1 MISIYFLAFVVGFVQ
16 LEVGGAATSI
26 AGTSHSH
33 LGQRDIL
40 AVAVLSSVPTDDQAV
55 AEGSSSNKTRELVL
69 PTTAS
74 PKRRVRRDAKGK
86 GKTAAVVAPLDPPP
100 QLRQTRRS
108 QLPAMVA
115 IEIDSTL
122 PSASKGDQLDGSA
135 LVSVN
140 RRDFPAPIA
149 GLLNSQAQKQGANVT
164 FIQTKRD
171 LPPQV
176 AALLNQGQKNT
187 TATPLTKRDFPAPI
201 AGLLNSQAQKQGA
214 NVTFIQT
221 KRDLPPQVAALL
233 NQGQKNTTATPL
245 TKRDFP
251 APIAGL
257 LNSQAQKQ
265 GANVTFIQTK
275 RDLPPQ
281 VAALLNQG
289 QKNTTATPLT
299 KRDFPA
305 PIAGLLNSQAQKQ
318 DQARPPPQVAA
329 LLNQG
334 QKNTTAT
341 PLTKRDFPAPIAGL
355 LNSQAQKQGA
365 NVTFIQ
371 TKRDLPPQ
379 VAALLN
385 QGQKNTT
392 ATPPTKRDFPAPI
405 AGLLNSQAQKQG
417 ANVTFIQTKR
427 DLPPQ
432 VAALLNQGQK
442 NTTAT
447 PLTKRDFPAPIAGL
461 LNSQAQKQGANVT
474 FIQTKRDLP
483 PQVAALLSQGQ
494 KTNTTA
500 STTTA
505 PALPARRSLVL

>member
-318 DQARPPPQVAA
+318 
-329 LLNQG
+329 
-334 QKNTTAT
+334 
-341 PLTKRDFPAPIAGL
+341 
-355 LNSQAQKQGA
+355 GA

-392 ATPPTKRDFPAPI
+392 ATPLTKRDFPAPI

>member
-187 TATPLTKRDFPAPI
+187 TATPLTKHQARPPPQVAALLNQGQKNTTATPLTKRDFPAPI

-318 DQARPPPQVAA
+318 
-329 LLNQG
+329 
-334 QKNTTAT
+334 
-341 PLTKRDFPAPIAGL
+341 
-355 LNSQAQKQGA
+355 GA

-371 TKRDLPPQ
+371 TKRDLPLKSPH
-379 VAALLN
+379 
-385 QGQKNTT
+385 
-392 ATPPTKRDFPAPI
+392 
-405 AGLLNSQAQKQG
+405 QA
-417 ANVTFIQTKR
+417 R
-427 DLPPQ
+427 PPPQ

>member
-1 MISIYFLAFVVGFVQ
+1 MMTHCIHLTKTPLTMISIYFLAFVVGFVQ

-55 AEGSSSNKTRELVL
+55 AEAPIAGLLNSQAQKQGANVTFIQTKRDL
-69 PTTAS
+69 PPQVAALLNQGQKNTTA
-74 PKRRVRRDAKGK
+74 
-86 GKTAAVVAPLDPPP
+86 TPL
-100 QLRQTRRS
+100 T
-108 QLPAMVA
+108 
-115 IEIDSTL
+115 
-122 PSASKGDQLDGSA
+122 K
-135 LVSVN
+135 
-140 RRDFPAPIA
+140 RDFPAPIA
-149 GLLNSQAQKQGANVT
+149 GLLNSQAQKQGANVTFIQTKRDLPPQVAALLNQGQKNTTATPLTKRANVT

-275 RDLPPQ
+275 RDLPLKSR
-281 VAALLNQG
+281 VA
-289 QKNTTATPLT
+289 KP
-299 KRDFPA
+299 
-305 PIAGLLNSQAQKQ
+305 
-318 DQARPPPQVAA
+318 RPEEHYRYSSP
-329 LLNQG
+329 N
-334 QKNTTAT
+334 
-341 PLTKRDFPAPIAGL
+341 
-355 LNSQAQKQGA
+355 
-365 NVTFIQ
+365 
-371 TKRDLPPQ
+371 
-379 VAALLN
+379 
-385 QGQKNTT
+385 
-392 ATPPTKRDFPAPI
+392 
-405 AGLLNSQAQKQG
+405 AQKQG

>member
-187 TATPLTKRDFPAPI
+187 TATPLPNARNTTATPLTKRDFPAPI

-318 DQARPPPQVAA
+318 
-329 LLNQG
+329 
-334 QKNTTAT
+334 
-341 PLTKRDFPAPIAGL
+341 
-355 LNSQAQKQGA
+355 GA

-371 TKRDLPPQ
+371 TKRDLP
-379 VAALLN
+379 L
-385 QGQKNTT
+385 K
-392 ATPPTKRDFPAPI
+392 
-405 AGLLNSQAQKQG
+405 S
-417 ANVTFIQTKR
+417 
-427 DLPPQ
+427 
-432 VAALLNQGQK
+432 
-442 NTTAT
+442 
-447 PLTKRDFPAPIAGL
+447 
-461 LNSQAQKQGANVT
+461 
-474 FIQTKRDLP
+474 
-483 PQVAALLSQGQ
+483 
-494 KTNTTA
+494 
-500 STTTA
+500 
-505 PALPARRSLVL
+505 RRC

>member
-265 GANVTFIQTK
+265 
-275 RDLPPQ
+275 
-281 VAALLNQG
+281 
-289 QKNTTATPLT
+289 
-299 KRDFPA
+299 A

-318 DQARPPPQVAA
+318 GANVTFIQTKRDLPPQVAA

-392 ATPPTKRDFPAPI
+392 ATPLTKRDFPAPI